1 MEEEN
6 FDPKEVFN
14 NLFNSI
20 QQDKPTNPLTPD
32 ERELIHQ
39 IMLKNLSSLY
49 EDNGVDYDKLAMVS
63 TMKELLQ

>member
-6 FDPKEVFN
+6 FDPKEVLN
-14 NLFNSI
+14 NLFSNI

-32 ERELIHQ
+32 ETELVHQ
-39 IMLKNLSSLY
+39 ILFENLSSLANNI
-49 EDNGVDYDKLAMVS
+49 DPDRLSVVL